1 MRYYQS
7 LVAEYYN
14 ALDLSVFVKEKVII
28 KYNSNKSSYTD
39 VFNGI
44 LVYLGKTSI
53 SIKKKIFI

>member
-53 SIKKKIFI
+53 SIKKNKFI